1 MSRRSLRPQL
11 NQIRGWV
18 RQGRTDAWIAHQLEV
33 TVQQI
38 QSFKRENEL
47 EADGDTAGEPFEEV
61 DLRAEDDAAIA
72 AELEAEA
79 ARRAEEEAKLAEEAA
94 KRAAEEDAEPDA
106 GRRRREAR
114 APQARPPQRRRTR
127 RRDDATG
134 SFEGTFDHGE
144 EGYGLWLDPA
154 VEDNPTY
161 AEHWAGHRPVEVTIE
176 EDQIV
181 IRRASGGDERLSSR
195 ACAHTAGR
203 CSSAPPAGPSRSRTA
218 RPTSRPR
225 IRRSGTSTCCV
236 VDDASGLSAEVLLA
250 EAERLQA
257 PAGPA
262 PPQDRGPQRAATRS
276 SRASRRRAGAPERRG
291 RDAAAPR
298 RRPARRGARRR
309 CARSSSRP
317 CAA

>member
-47 EADGDTAGEPFEEV
+47 EADGESAGAPEEV

-72 AELEAEA
+72 AELEAEE

-94 KRAAEEDAEPDA
+94 KRAAEEEDADEDDAEKKPA
-106 GRRRREAR
+106 PRRRAAR
-114 APQARPPQRRRTR
+114 RGGRGRKRT
-127 RRDDATG
+127 G
-134 SFEGTFDHGE
+134 PLEGTFDHGE

-154 VEDNPTY
+154 VEDDPVY

-181 IRRASGGDERLSSR
+181 IKRAGGGDE
-195 ACAHTAGR
+195 
-203 CSSAPPAGPSRSRTA
+203 
-218 RPTSRPR
+218 
-225 IRRSGTSTCCV
+225 
-236 VDDASGLSAEVLLA
+236 DED
-250 EAERLQA
+250 
-257 PAGPA
+257 
-262 PPQDRGPQRAATRS
+262 
-276 SRASRRRAGAPERRG
+276 
-291 RDAAAPR
+291 
-298 RRPARRGARRR
+298 
-309 CARSSSRP
+309 
-317 CAA
+317 